1 MAAPILARQG
11 TPVDHMAASLHS
23 DKPSMRIWGLM
34 QVAKMGELA
43 AEPRLQL
50 DVQVAALVDD
60 PDVGVQE
67 QALRTMS
74 QLGSRGV
81 RYCDLIAKKLN
92 TGEKSVKLSAL
103 AALGSLGAGQA
114 SDVLAYLDHPDL
126 DLAAG
131 ACKALGGMKATSAA
145 SKVAQKLDSGDA
157 ELAIAACESL
167 SAMDRE
173 VDAIAKQLAS
183 TSARV
188 KAAAVRALKTMTR
201 AEDFAPPVALLVG
214 DQDSYVRIGAAES
227 IEAMGEKA
235 SSQAAT
241 LAKYLSN
248 SSPGVVAAA
257 AYALGT
263 IGASETAA
271 LESALDIDEE
281 DMSTRMLSTAGVQ
294 SKLPAEL
301 RKPACAAA
309 TTLGSLNSTK
319 SAQKL
324 VDRLN
329 SKDWEIRAAAV
340 NALGQLAS
348 ESGRFE
354 SQILDLLK
362 DPSPVVVAGAC
373 RALGKIA
380 ETGMASA
387 STAAAVA
394 ELLENK
400 QPLVRASAA
409 AALGLM
415 GEEAAAF
422 LEDLSRLFSD
432 KAWHVT
438 VEAVKTVAG
447 CGELGQMYAA
457 DVCRLTFQGHPAVRE
472 VAIDALTRMGERGAC
487 FAEEIE
493 QLLGDP
499 EVSPAVQKALE
510 YFASAAAA
518 GPDSLPDAPR
528 ASDAKALA
536 NGMANG
542 SSEHTTPDTLPVG
555 LLFPGQGSQYVKMM
569 TEVKDLP
576 GVKSMLAT
584 AQSILG
590 YDVLKLCLEGPEDQ
604 LEQTKFC
611 QPAMYI
617 GGLAGLELLKTE
629 NAAAAA
635 KPQAVAGLSLGEY
648 TALTVAGV
656 FDFETGLKLV
666 KLRGEAMQEAAEAT
680 PQKMISVAGLDRG
693 TLEKL
698 CKESLSG
705 PDDICQVANFL
716 FPNGFSCAGSAAA
729 SDKLLE
735 KASKT
740 EGCLQAKPLKTSGGF
755 HTGFMKPAREKLL
768 AALRECEPK
777 MKPPTC
783 QVYMNLTGQKI
794 EAGTPVAQI
803 VDMLGDQLTNCV
815 MWEPAM
821 KAMIKDG
828 VTEFY
833 ECGPMKQ
840 LKAMMKRIDPDAWKK
855 TQNIHV

>member
-1 MAAPILARQG
+1 MAAPIVARQG
-11 TPVDHMAASLHS
+11 SPLDGMAASLHS

-34 QVAKMGELA
+34 QVAQLGELA
-43 AEPRLQL
+43 ADPRLQV
-50 DVQVAALVDD
+50 DVQVARLVDD

-67 QALRTMS
+67 QALRTMG
-74 QLGSRGV
+74 QMGSRGA
-81 RYCDLIAKKLN
+81 RYCDLVCKKLG

-103 AALGSLGAGQA
+103 ATLGRLGAGQSA
-114 SDVLAYLDHPDL
+114 DVIAMLDHPDL

-131 ACKALGGMKATSAA
+131 ACKALGGMQATAAA
-145 SKVAQKLDSGDA
+145 SQVATKLNTGDA

-173 VDAIAKQLAS
+173 VDAVAKQLS
-183 TSARV
+183 SKSARV

-201 AEDFAPPVALLVG
+201 AEDFAPQVAQLVA
-214 DQDSYVRIGAAES
+214 DEDSYVRIGAAEFVK
-227 IEAMGEKA
+227 AVGEKA
-235 SSQAAT
+235 SANAAT
-241 LAKYLSN
+241 LGKFLSH

-257 AYALGT
+257 AYALAT
-263 IGASETAA
+263 IGASETEA
-271 LESALDIDEE
+271 LESALDIEAE
-281 DMSTRMLSTAGVQ
+281 DVSTRMLSTAGVQ
-294 SKLPAEL
+294 SKFPAEL

-309 TTLGSLNSTK
+309 TTLASLNS
-319 SAQKL
+319 AQSVPKL

-329 SKDWEIRAAAV
+329 SKDWEIRAAAA
-340 NALGQLAS
+340 NALGQLSA

-354 SQILDLLK
+354 SQIIDLLK

-373 RALGKIA
+373 KALGLIA
-380 ETGMASA
+380 KTGMASA

-394 ELLENK
+394 ELLEDK
-400 QPLVRASAA
+400 QPMVRASAA
-409 AALGLM
+409 EALGLM
-415 GEEAAAF
+415 GEEATAF
-422 LEDLSRLFSD
+422 LETLNKLFSD
-432 KAWHVT
+432 KSWHVA

-447 CGELGQMYAA
+447 CGEMGQMYAA
-457 DVCRLTFQGHPAVRE
+457 EVCRLTFSGHPAVRP
-472 VAIDALTRMGERGAC
+472 VAIEALTQMGERGAC
-487 FAEEIE
+487 FAEELE

-499 EVSPAVQKALE
+499 EVATAAQKALE

-518 GPDSLPDAPR
+518 GAESLPDVPETK
-528 ASDAKALA
+528 SDTKALA
-536 NGMANG
+536 NGAPA
-542 SSEHTTPDTLPVG
+542 SSNSDTLPVG
-555 LLFPGQGSQYVKMM
+555 LLFPGQGSQYVKMLS
-569 TEVKDLP
+569 EVKELP
-576 GVKSMLAT
+576 GVKDMLAT
-584 AQSILG
+584 AQGILG
-590 YDVLKLCLEGPEDQ
+590 YDVLKLCLEGPEEK

-617 GGLAGLELLKTE
+617 GGLAGLELLKQE
-629 NAAAAA
+629 NAAAAS

-680 PQKMISVAGLDRG
+680 PQKMISVAGLERG
-693 TLEKL
+693 ILDKL

-705 PDDICQVANFL
+705 PDDVCQVANFL
-716 FPNGFSCAGSAAA
+716 FPNGFSCAGSASAT
-729 SDKLLE
+729 DKLLD
-735 KASKT
+735 KAAKT
-740 EGCLQAKPLKTSGGF
+740 DGCLQAKALKTSGAF

-768 AALRECEPK
+768 SALKECEPK
-777 MKPPTC
+777 MKPPSC
-783 QVYMNLTGQKI
+783 EVYMNLTGQKI
-794 EAGTPVAQI
+794 QAGTPVSQI

-828 VTEFY
+828 INEFY

-840 LKAMMKRIDPDAWKK
+840 LKAMMKRIDADAWKK